1 MSWGAGSALGLLAIL
16 GYTVFAI
23 GAILLW
29 TNRLNVPVWVN
40 DEFGAVRRS
49 LIRHAVSARFHGLR
63 EELSCK
69 ACPTC
74 FVRSLARPSRRRINR
89 GGDSPGDWATAVSAR
104 FSDLVRVFSS

>member
-29 TNRLNVPVWVN
+29 TNHLDVPLWVN

-89 GGDSPGDWATAVSAR
+89 GAILLAIGPLLFLLD
-104 FSDLVRVFSS
+104 FLI